1 MKLLLDM
8 NLAPALSDVLQSS
21 GLEAI
26 HWSAVGEASASDA
39 SVMEWAL
46 ANGYIVLTH
55 DLDSAA
61 VWAAT
66 SAGGPS
72 VVQIRTQDVLSKS
85 FQEILLTTLGRFRD
99 ELEGGAVVSVDATS
113 ARARILPLTR

>member
-1 MKLLLDM
+1 M
-8 NLAPALSDVLQSS
+8 
-21 GLEAI
+21 G
-26 HWSAVGEASASDA
+26 
-39 SVMEWAL
+39 L

-55 DLDSAA
+55 DLDFAA

-99 ELEGGAVVSVDATS
+99 E
-113 ARARILPLTR
+113 